1 MAQTPFPLDPVQ
13 TQLTRPTTNVT
24 APSVAGPQT
33 TGLSQGLAVFS
44 KALGSAAEYAKARRF
59 KQDMK
64 DASLAGAKGE
74 VALGL
79 VSADAVEHNFKVLD
93 TNYATDVLDRAKLH
107 VDTHGSHL
115 ANDGSKTSVQKSDE
129 IEIFYDTIMGH
140 ALQTITHDGEALQ
153 KLRLGLESSKRSWLQ
168 DVAQYEKQVLTQANI
183 KKLVDNK
190 NQKLGMNY
198 WFEDPEKNVF
208 INDWLADT
216 QSLKDA
222 KLQPE
227 TVLLNGKP
235 VKATIDI
242 DVTKGAF
249 QVNIDT
255 FLEHFERNPT
265 QYGYLVTHME
275 DFVEK
280 YIDPK
285 IKTENVII
293 TSGKGATIGD
303 AVTLQSM
310 KDKLFERQA
319 EILKAHEKLSKNG
332 WGQFKTDFL
341 FRVLNKQKELGDP
354 TRPGI
359 ITQQTK
365 LEDFEKQEIFD
376 MFPDTPEGRADGRR
390 EIKVLETDLL
400 SFKNDKDSKAYRT
413 LRTLIYRRELTSIDD
428 IKKYMTRRGIH
439 PDRLAD
445 FKTINTDVKNHMA
458 FNVEKLEKRIPSV
471 SFSRINKALANTV
484 LLKHMKSEM
493 SRFSLQ
499 EQLVMDYPVLEKL
512 INSVSGLLQSE
523 EHLKPIQE
531 AQRILNRI
539 ADITDDR
546 AEDILRL
553 QYRPRIKETVDG
565 KIIYKEDVSK
575 EPIYNTN
582 REINREQ
589 LTEYEE
595 EINSLYEVMIKQ
607 FELVEKKDETPTK

>member
-1 MAQTPFPLDPVQ
+1 
-13 TQLTRPTTNVT
+13 
-24 APSVAGPQT
+24 
-33 TGLSQGLAVFS
+33 
-44 KALGSAAEYAKARRF
+44 
-59 KQDMK
+59 
-64 DASLAGAKGE
+64 
-74 VALGL
+74 
-79 VSADAVEHNFKVLD
+79 
-93 TNYATDVLDRAKLH
+93 
-107 VDTHGSHL
+107 
-115 ANDGSKTSVQKSDE
+115 
-129 IEIFYDTIMGH
+129 
-140 ALQTITHDGEALQ
+140 
-153 KLRLGLESSKRSWLQ
+153 
-168 DVAQYEKQVLTQANI
+168 
-183 KKLVDNK
+183 
-190 NQKLGMNY
+190 
-198 WFEDPEKNVF
+198 
-208 INDWLADT
+208 
-216 QSLKDA
+216 
-222 KLQPE
+222 
-227 TVLLNGKP
+227 
-235 VKATIDI
+235 
-242 DVTKGAF
+242 
-249 QVNIDT
+249 
-255 FLEHFERNPT
+255 
-265 QYGYLVTHME
+265 
-275 DFVEK
+275 
-280 YIDPK
+280 
-285 IKTENVII
+285 
-293 TSGKGATIGD
+293 
-303 AVTLQSM
+303 M

-428 IKKYMTRRGIH
+428 IKKYMTRRGIRI
-439 PDRLAD
+439 DLLED
-445 FKTINTDVKNHMA
+445 FKIINTDVKNHMA
-458 FNVEKLEKRIPSV
+458 FNVEKLQKRTPSV

-484 LLKHMKSEM
+484 LLKHMESEM
-493 SRFSLQ
+493 LRFTLQ

-512 INSVSGLLQSE
+512 INTVSGLLESKE
-523 EHLKPIQE
+523 FLKPIQE
-531 AQRILNRI
+531 AQRILNQI

-595 EINSLYEVMIKQ
+595 EINSLYEVMIKA